1 MRNQTSLPGMMNAA
15 RLYMVIAIIGTLS
28 AVVLLLNKSVEMDG
42 IALALLLSSAA
53 LMVFAMLTMDDE

>member
-1 MRNQTSLPGMMNAA
+1 MRRFMA
-15 RLYMVIAIIGTLS
+15 IAIIGTLS

>member
-28 AVVLLLNKSVEMDG
+28 AV
-42 IALALLLSSAA
+42 SAKRVVGVSGA
-53 LMVFAMLTMDDE
+53 GARECGAVSGRDV